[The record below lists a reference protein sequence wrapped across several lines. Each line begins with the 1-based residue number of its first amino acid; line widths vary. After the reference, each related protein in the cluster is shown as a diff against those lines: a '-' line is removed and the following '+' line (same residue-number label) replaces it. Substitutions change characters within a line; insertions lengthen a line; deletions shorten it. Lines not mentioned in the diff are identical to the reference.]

1 MSYLLDTSAV
11 SEVVKPTP
19 DSAVIEWLTQ
29 ADEEALFLSVL
40 TIGEL
45 EKGVA
50 KLADGKRRTRLRAW
64 VRRDLVVRFA
74 GRLLPIDLQVADRW
88 GALVGESE
96 RKGVPLPVI
105 DSLIA
110 ATCLVHGLTAV
121 TRNRTDFERWGVECF
136 SPWSR

>member
-1 MSYLLDTSAV
+1 LDTSAV
-11 SEVVKPTP
+11 SEVVKPKP
-19 DSAVIEWLTQ
+19 DPAVIEWLTQ

-64 VRRDLVVRFA
+64 VRRDLVTRFA
-74 GRLLPIDLQVADRW
+74 GRLLPVDLQIADRW
-88 GALVGESE
+88 GALVGTSES
-96 RKGVPLPVI
+96 KGLPLLVI

-121 TRNRTDFERWGVECF
+121 TRNRADFERCGVECF
-136 SPWSR
+136 SPWSP

>member
-1 MSYLLDTSAV
+1 LNYLLDTSAV
-11 SEVVKPTP
+11 SEVVKPKP
-19 DSAVIEWLTQ
+19 DPAVIEWLTQ

-64 VRRDLVVRFA
+64 VRRDLVTRFA
-74 GRLLPIDLQVADRW
+74 GRLLPVDLQIADRW
-88 GALVGESE
+88 GALVGTSES
-96 RKGVPLPVI
+96 KGLPLLVI

-121 TRNRTDFERWGVECF
+121 TRNRADFERCGVECF
-136 SPWSR
+136 SPWSP